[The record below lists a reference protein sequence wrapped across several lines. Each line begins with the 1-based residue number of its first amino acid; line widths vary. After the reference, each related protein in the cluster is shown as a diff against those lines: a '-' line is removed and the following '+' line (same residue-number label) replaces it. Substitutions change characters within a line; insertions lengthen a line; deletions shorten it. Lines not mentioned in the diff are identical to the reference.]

1 MATNKYAEFDPQRPQ
16 IEPQNNP
23 QFYQQQPPPPNMYY
37 PASNPQNLP
46 YPQSG
51 FQQPHPQI
59 EPIVQ
64 YQAPPP
70 LSYGIPID
78 IRQNGFLFSST
89 SINSKK
95 LSSDIPDNKNHGE
108 PFLSE
113 LSKGGSNANRV
124 RAGCGYMDE
133 CIDCGNGRLFSGVL
147 SDPLLYRRVSGCPAC
162 LQ

>member
-37 PASNPQNLP
+37 PAQNPQNMP
-46 YPQSG
+46 YPQTG

-78 IRQNGFLFSST
+78 IRQNGFLFSSN
-89 SINSKK
+89 SLNSKK
-95 LSSDIPDNKNHGE
+95 LQFGHTQQQE
-108 PFLSE
+108 P
-113 LSKGGSNANRV
+113 R
-124 RAGCGYMDE
+124 RT
-133 CIDCGNGRLFSGVL
+133 FSV
-147 SDPLLYRRVSGCPAC
+147 
-162 LQ
+162 